1 MSSAVVP
8 VLAALTAAGITNVYA
23 QRALLANVEKETSGT
38 KLEEDILSYK
48 NTSNDRIREVFGSR
62 VKNLSDEELNKVK
75 RDSYKFGELVYG
87 KNTDIG
93 KKMGNTEEG
102 DGYKYRGRGYIQITG
117 KNNYKSYSSVAGVD
131 LLKNPDALL
140 QPDIAAKVAA
150 EYIKR
155 TGGKKGLEFANQQEA
170 NRAITQAIGGSKL
183 NLDKG
188 YGAELLNKVEK
199 NSKNYSDVGTG
210 SQIDQASKDNKD
222 MKSQEKSSSPPIQ
235 QNTTNVN
242 NTTESSSAPAVNDRP
257 KHDRK

>member
-1 MSSAVVP
+1 
-8 VLAALTAAGITNVYA
+8 
-23 QRALLANVEKETSGT
+23 
-38 KLEEDILSYK
+38 
-48 NTSNDRIREVFGSR
+48 
-62 VKNLSDEELNKVK
+62 
-75 RDSYKFGELVYG
+75 
-87 KNTDIG
+87 
-93 KKMGNTEEG
+93 MGNTEEG
-102 DGYKYRGRGYIQITG
+102 DGYKYRGRGYIQLTG
-117 KNNYKSYSSVAGVD
+117 KNAYRDYSKVAGID
-131 LLKNPDALL
+131 LVKNPDALL

-155 TGGKKGLEFANQQEA
+155 TGGKKGLEFSNQQEA

-210 SQIDQASKDNKD
+210 TKIDQTSRDNTD
-222 MKSQEKSSSPPIQ
+222 MKKQDEPAPVTIQ

-242 NTTESSSAPAVNDRP
+242 NTSTAPAAPTVNDRP

>member
-1 MSSAVVP
+1 VANRLKGVGDEA
-8 VLAALTAAGITNVYA
+8 LKKADDDKAAADKAAAEAKAA
-23 QRALLANVEKETSGT
+23 QAKA
-38 KLEEDILSYK
+38 D
-48 NTSNDRIREVFGSR
+48 
-62 VKNLSDEELNKVK
+62 
-75 RDSYKFGELVYG
+75 
-87 KNTDIG
+87 
-93 KKMGNTEEG
+93 
-102 DGYKYRGRGYIQITG
+102 
-117 KNNYKSYSSVAGVD
+117 
-131 LLKNPDALL
+131 
-140 QPDIAAKVAA
+140 AAKVAA